1 MAGFLLATGRTRC
14 VGLNFRKKHGV
25 ETGGMVVTN
34 LNQQQ
39 RPGGPRPVRKNWLF
53 FGNGDP
59 RPVRKNWLSLWKWQD
74 QGFKE
79 KTDCKAVGHLREWP
93 HRNGGWQER
102 TGKWQKAQRNSSAK
116 LQHL

>member
-14 VGLNFRKKHGV
+14 VGLNFREKHGV

-53 FGNGDP
+53 FGNGGLG
-59 RPVRKNWLSLWKWQD
+59 PVRKNWFSLWKWRSQACE
-74 QGFKE
+74 KE
-79 KTDCKAVGHLREWP
+79 LAFSLEMAGSGMQRE
-93 HRNGGWQER
+93 N
-102 TGKWQKAQRNSSAK
+102 
-116 LQHL
+116 